1 MMELEEI
8 YGLIDGVPLEA
19 VLRAHPAAREFLK
32 NLRLSELNLQ
42 LPLCDALEAA
52 GSEILEDFGM
62 DAEDCVDQM
71 AEFILSMSIPSEASI
86 AVESIAIIGGH
97 AKDGASEDFTLTI
110 SCGEVVSIVGPTGS
124 GKSRLLADVECLA
137 QGDTLTGRRIL
148 VNGQKPNESLRTA
161 LSSGLVAQ
169 LSQNMNFVMD
179 LSVEEF
185 LRMHARSRRV
195 PNEDAAIARCHAC
208 ANELSGEKFDRS
220 VKVTQLSGGQSRAL
234 MIADTACMS
243 QSPIVLIDEI
253 ENAGI
258 DRMKAVGLLAR
269 EGKIVLISTHDPLLA
284 LSAGRRLVMKN
295 GGISAVLETSEAE
308 KRAQTKLIHV
318 DAALSKLRQAL
329 RGGEPIE
336 DSGLEGW
343 LDVEDV

>member
-1 MMELEEI
+1 MELEAI
-8 YGLIDGVPLEA
+8 YDLIDASPLEE
-19 VLRAHPAAREFLK
+19 VLRAHPAAGEFLK
-32 NLRLSELNLQ
+32 NLRLTELNLD

-52 GSEILEDFGM
+52 GGDILEDFGM

-71 AEFILSMSIPSEASI
+71 AEFILSMSERSEAPM
-86 AVESIAIIGGH
+86 AVESITIVGGR
-97 AKDGASEDFTLTI
+97 AKDGSPEDFTLTLP
-110 SCGEVVSIVGPTGS
+110 CGEVVSIVGPTGS

-148 VNGQKPNESLRTA
+148 VNGQEPDERLRTA
-161 LSSGLVAQ
+161 LSGGLVAQ

-195 PNEDAAIARCHAC
+195 ADENAAIARCHAC
-208 ANELSGEKFDRS
+208 ANELSGEKFDGN

-243 QSPIVLIDEI
+243 ASPIVLIDEI

-258 DRMKAVGLLAR
+258 DRIRAVRLLMQ

-284 LSAGRRLVMKN
+284 LNAGRRLVMKN
-295 GGISAVLETSEAE
+295 GGIRAVLETSESE
-308 KRAQTKLIHV
+308 KHAQARLMRV
-318 DAALSKLRQAL
+318 DAALSELRQAL
-329 RGGEPIE
+329 RGGEQLGE
-336 DSGLEGW
+336 TALEG
-343 LDVEDV
+343 LFDVEDV